1 MNPLFVESVGIL
13 APGLAGWIAS
23 REILAGERP
32 YAAEPLPATIATLLP
47 ANERRRTTAT
57 VKLALH
63 VAQEAMAQAA
73 LTPGPSP
80 GGRGESSLTP
90 GPSPGGRGESPVCTV
105 FASSGGDSE
114 VLDKICT
121 ALTLPDR
128 PVSPTQFHH
137 SVHNTPAGYW
147 SIATGCTQPSLSLS
161 AYDSSFSAGLL
172 EAAALA
178 FAEAA
183 PVLLVAYDLPLPF
196 PLSERRAI
204 VAPFAVAL
212 LLNPAPTE
220 RRRAV
225 LRLQPA
231 TTEPADRLDD
241 AGLERLRAGN
251 PAARS
256 LPLLSAIA
264 RRESGRAVLSDG
276 GASLSVDVAP

>member
-1 MNPLFVESVGIL
+1 MNALFVESVGIL
-13 APGLAGWIAS
+13 APGLAGWAAS
-23 REILAGERP
+23 REVLAGERS
-32 YAAEPLPATIATLLP
+32 YVAEPLPATIATLLP

-80 GGRGESSLTP
+80 GGRG
-90 GPSPGGRGESPVCTV
+90 GSPVYTV

-256 LPLLSAIA
+256 LPLLSAIV
-264 RRESGRAVLSDG
+264 RRECGRAVLSDG
-276 GASLSVDVAP
+276 GTSLSVDVAP

>member
-1 MNPLFVESVGIL
+1 MNPLFVEGVGIL
-13 APGLAGWIAS
+13 APGLAGWAAS
-23 REILAGERP
+23 RAVLAGERP
-32 YAAEPLPATIATLLP
+32 YVAEPMPATIATLLP

-63 VAQEAMAQAA
+63 VAQEAMDQVAPISNPSSGERGKLSAA
-73 LTPGPSP
+73 
-80 GGRGESSLTP
+80 
-90 GPSPGGRGESPVCTV
+90 TV

-121 ALTLPDR
+121 ALTQPGR

-161 AYDSSFSAGLL
+161 AYDGSFAAGLL

-178 FAEAA
+178 FGEAA
-183 PVLLVAYDLPLPF
+183 RALLIAYDLPLPF
-196 PLSERRAI
+196 PLSARRAI

-212 LLNPAPTE
+212 LLNPVATE
-220 RRRAV
+220 RCQAT
-225 LRLQPA
+225 LRL
-231 TTEPADRLDD
+231 TRTGSEPADRLDD
-241 AGLERLRAGN
+241 ASLEQLRAGN

-256 LPLLSAIA
+256 LPLLCAIA
-264 RRESGRAVLSDG
+264 QRKRKRVMLSGNDTALG
-276 GASLSVDVAP
+276 VDVEP

>member
-1 MNPLFVESVGIL
+1 MKPISVESVGVL
-13 APGLAGWIAS
+13 APGLAGWVAS
-23 REILAGERP
+23 REVIAGQRP
-32 YAAEPLPATIATLLP
+32 YSAEPMPSTIATLLP

-57 VKLALH
+57 VKLALQ
-63 VAQEAMAQAA
+63 VAQEAMDRAA
-73 LTPGPSP
+73 LTPDPFLE
-80 GGRGESSLTP
+80 GRGEWSVVS
-90 GPSPGGRGESPVCTV
+90 GASPERRGVLPVATV

-114 VLDKICT
+114 VLDKICA
-121 ALTLPDR
+121 ALTRPDR
-128 PVSPTQFHH
+128 TVSPTQFHH

-147 SIATGCTQPSLSLS
+147 SIATGCTLPSLSLS
-161 AYDSSFSAGLL
+161 AHDGSFLAGLL

-183 PVLLVAYDLPLPF
+183 RVLLVAYDLPLPF

-276 GASLSVDVAP
+276 GTSLSVDVAP

>member
-1 MNPLFVESVGIL
+1 MNPLFVESVGML
-13 APGLAGWIAS
+13 APGLVGWAAS
-23 REILAGERP
+23 QEVLAGGRP
-32 YAAEPLPATIATLLP
+32 YVAGPMPPTVATLLP

-63 VAQEAMAQAA
+63 VAQEAMDQAI
-73 LTPGPSP
+73 LTPNRSP
-80 GGRGESSLTP
+80 KEQGELS
-90 GPSPGGRGESPVCTV
+90 VATV

-121 ALTLPDR
+121 ALTQSDR

-161 AYDSSFSAGLL
+161 AHDGSFAVGLL

-178 FAEAA
+178 FTEAA
-183 PVLLVAYDLPLPF
+183 RVLLIAYDLPLPF
-196 PLSERRAI
+196 PLSERRDI

-212 LLNPAPTE
+212 LLNPVATE
-220 RRRAV
+220 RSRAT
-225 LRLQPA
+225 LRLMQ
-231 TTEPADRLDD
+231 TRSESVDRLAD

-256 LPLLSAIA
+256 LPLLCAIA
-264 RRESGRAVLSDG
+264 RRENRRVVLSNDG
-276 GASLSVDVAP
+276 MSLSVDVTP

>member
-23 REILAGERP
+23 REILAGEQS

-80 GGRGESSLTP
+80 GGRG
-90 GPSPGGRGESPVCTV
+90 GSPVYTV

-196 PLSERRAI
+196 PLSERRRI

-212 LLNPAPTE
+212 LLNPLATE
-220 RRRAV
+220 RGQAA
-225 LRLQPA
+225 LRL
-231 TTEPADRLDD
+231 TLTGSEPTDRLGD

-256 LPLLSAIA
+256 LPLLCAIA
-264 RRESGRAVLSDG
+264 RRESGRVVLADG
-276 GASLSVDVAP
+276 GFGLSVDIAS